1 MAGSVQDAMSTAFVA
16 GGVGVQTERP
26 ATVSA
31 NATQE
36 AAVPAKP
43 QKIQQ
48 PQAQKPQQAEEDQQE
63 QYVKPGSMDEE
74 STKNMTEEL
83 NKAMERANS
92 NLEFKYHKEVNMMS
106 VAVVDKTSGKVIKE
120 LPPEEMVNNM
130 IKSKIWIG
138 AFLDK
143 IA

>member
-1 MAGSVQDAMSTAFVA
+1 MANTIQDALSTAIVT
-16 GGVGVQTERP
+16 GGF
-26 ATVSA
+26 S
-31 NATQE
+31 TQE
-36 AAVPAKP
+36 ARQPVAGTGTPEVASPA
-43 QKIQQ
+43 Q
-48 PQAQKPQQAEEDQQE
+48 QQE
-63 QYVKPGSMDEE
+63 AQQQQEHQFVEPGSMDETA
-74 STKNMTEEL
+74 TKNMTEEL

-120 LPPEEMVNNM
+120 LPPEEMVNNI
-130 IKSKIWIG
+130 IKNKIWIG

>member
-1 MAGSVQDAMSTAFVA
+1 MASNVQDVMSTAFVA

-26 ATVSA
+26 AASTGS
-31 NATQE
+31 QE
-36 AAVPAKP
+36 VAAPVKP
-43 QKIQQ
+43 QQ
-48 PQAQKPQQAEEDQQE
+48 PQQEEAQQE
-63 QYVKPGSMDEE
+63 QFVKPGSMDEE

>member
-1 MAGSVQDAMSTAFVA
+1 MAGNVQDVMSTAFVA

-26 ATVSA
+26 ASSMGS
-31 NATQE
+31 QE
-36 AAVPAKP
+36 VAAPV
-43 QKIQQ
+43 
-48 PQAQKPQQAEEDQQE
+48 KPQQQQEEAQQE

-83 NKAMERANS
+83 NKAMQRANS

>member
-1 MAGSVQDAMSTAFVA
+1 MANTIQDALSTAIVTGGFGAQEAREPRTPVA
-16 GGVGVQTERP
+16 GTGTPDVATP
-26 ATVSA
+26 AQQ
-31 NATQE
+31 QE
-36 AAVPAKP
+36 AKEHQFV
-43 QKIQQ
+43 
-48 PQAQKPQQAEEDQQE
+48 E
-63 QYVKPGSMDEE
+63 PGSMDETA
-74 STKNMTEEL
+74 TKNMTEEL

-120 LPPEEMVNNM
+120 LPPEEMVNNI
-130 IKSKIWIG
+130 IKNKIWIG

>member
-1 MAGSVQDAMSTAFVA
+1 MSTTIQDALSTAILGGGFGSQSEGRVTTTGAQETSVQ
-16 GGVGVQTERP
+16 
-26 ATVSA
+26 
-31 NATQE
+31 
-36 AAVPAKP
+36 
-43 QKIQQ
+43 QQ
-48 PQAQKPQQAEEDQQE
+48 DEGKQQYLA
-63 QYVKPGSMDEE
+63 PGSMDEK
-74 STKNMTEEL
+74 STKKVTEEL
-83 NKAMERANS
+83 NAAMERANS

>member
-1 MAGSVQDAMSTAFVA
+1 MAVNVQDAMSTAAVVGGLGVQAESRPAVNTGAQEKAAAPVQQQEEQKHQFVA
-16 GGVGVQTERP
+16 
-26 ATVSA
+26 
-31 NATQE
+31 
-36 AAVPAKP
+36 
-43 QKIQQ
+43 
-48 PQAQKPQQAEEDQQE
+48 
-63 QYVKPGSMDEE
+63 PGSMDEE
-74 STKNMTEEL
+74 STKQVTEEL

-106 VAVVDKTSGKVIKE
+106 VAVVDKESGKVIKE

>member
-1 MAGSVQDAMSTAFVA
+1 MAGSVQDVMSTAFVA
-16 GGVGVQTERP
+16 GGVGVQSERP
-26 ATVSA
+26 AASTGS
-31 NATQE
+31 QE
-36 AAVPAKP
+36 AAVPVK
-43 QKIQQ
+43 QQ
-48 PQAQKPQQAEEDQQE
+48 PQPKTQPQQEEAQQE
-63 QYVKPGSMDEE
+63 QFVKPGSMDEE

>member
-1 MAGSVQDAMSTAFVA
+1 MAVNVQDAMSAAAVV
-16 GGVGVQTERP
+16 GGLGVQAERP
-26 ATVSA
+26 VV
-31 NATQE
+31 NAETKE
-36 AAVPAKP
+36 AAVPA
-43 QKIQQ
+43 Q
-48 PQAQKPQQAEEDQQE
+48 QQE
-63 QYVKPGSMDEE
+63 EQQHQLVAPGSMDEE
-74 STKNMTEEL
+74 STKKVTEEL

-106 VAVVDKTSGKVIKE
+106 VAVVDKESGKVIKE

>member
-1 MAGSVQDAMSTAFVA
+1 MVGNVQDAMSAAIIA
-16 GGVGVQTERP
+16 GGVGAQSERS
-26 ATVSA
+26 AVSA
-31 NATQE
+31 ETKE
-36 AAVPAKP
+36 AAVPA
-43 QKIQQ
+43 Q
-48 PQAQKPQQAEEDQQE
+48 QQE
-63 QYVKPGSMDEE
+63 AQQQKLVEPGSMNEDDV
-74 STKNMTEEL
+74 KNMTQEF
-83 NKAMERANS
+83 NKALERANS